1 MTEFRSG
8 WTPLFLN
15 AEPAVTG
22 MKDSDSVPLR
32 MRRRSVA
39 SSGSSPSR

>member
-1 MTEFRSG
+1 MTALSRG

-22 MKDSDSVPLR
+22 KNDSDSVPLR
-32 MRRRSVA
+32 ISARSVS
-39 SSGSSPSR
+39 SSGSLPSR